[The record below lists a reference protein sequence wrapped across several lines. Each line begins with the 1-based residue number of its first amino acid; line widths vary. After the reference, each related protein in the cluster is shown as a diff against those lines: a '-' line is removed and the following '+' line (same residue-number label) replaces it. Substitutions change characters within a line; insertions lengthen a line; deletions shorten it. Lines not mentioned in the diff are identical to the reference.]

1 MKNYVNIHKYGT
13 TGTVLLFI
21 YIVSMALMPLFHIHP
36 DKDHHD
42 IKGSNYHSH
51 HIPIHS
57 NESDE
62 ADHENHHQ
70 IPEDFFL
77 ESLNLLHPLY
87 AFSQSN
93 DRLSSKTF
101 PNLAIQYIL
110 DADFSL
116 SRKDCKPLKDNH
128 RQTLFS
134 PQKAN
139 LVLFSANT
147 SPPLA

>member
-87 AFSQSN
+87 KPFRIWRFNIFSTLISHY
-93 DRLSSKTF
+93 
-101 PNLAIQYIL
+101 LAKI
-110 DADFSL
+110 
-116 SRKDCKPLKDNH
+116 
-128 RQTLFS
+128 
-134 PQKAN
+134 AN
-139 LVLFSANT
+139 
-147 SPPLA
+147 P